1 MRIPV
6 YRSQAQRSNEAP
18 GRRITARMNAA
29 PFIRAELE
37 RGSVIGEV
45 MTQVAEYGL
54 MRHKAAVEVQMSESL
69 LAAEEEMRAFARQ
82 MQNSPDIQNVFRPDG
97 TGLWADGVAGMRDRL
112 ADNIQSRSAR
122 DEFKARFNQ
131 REQAMRFSLQDEID
145 ARIKAR
151 AAAAHAARMSALED
165 SLSDPFNA
173 TTQDFEMAVLAVR
186 TESDAAVRSG
196 IATPE
201 TTSVMNAQLA
211 KRVAERTAAA
221 YVFDDPTRAVAL
233 AEALDLQ
240 DEVDAGRLTPEEA
253 YARSGLSDDAA
264 YTLFTLDAIPREQAL
279 EIIYD
284 TLSRS
289 NRLYEAA
296 EAQRARVEAKRD
308 ESFNDDYRGMFF
320 FSDPTRDYTADDVIR
335 MAPGVAAMA
344 GFTNDPTATVSADQV
359 RDAFM
364 TYFDTFNYLT
374 PEQRRQI
381 DTAFN
386 RPSTSSFA
394 PETNRDVYADLFA
407 RAEAGNLT
415 VVGLNAA
422 RGSITSDNYTTLLSK
437 IGAEADD
444 ALNDAKRVA
453 QLRFGYDERMAV
465 DTDSARQAQ
474 AAYFSVASQLEQ
486 MATTRRAEGNPMTRA
501 ELNSEAER
509 LANQQLELFRAA
521 LQGDRDQYVEF
532 SMSSIPGI
540 GFENPLADLEAWW
553 ASLDEE
559 GQRSFRSDYARHK
572 FTLLDYQS
580 RMSR

>member
-29 PFIRAELE
+29 PFIRAEME
-37 RGSVIGEV
+37 RGSVVGEV

-165 SLSDPFNA
+165 SLSNPFKA
-173 TTQDFEMAVLAVR
+173 TMEDYTTAVLAVR
-186 TESDAAVRSG
+186 TESDAAIRSG
-196 IATPE
+196 VATQE
-201 TTSVMNAQLA
+201 TTRVMNAELA

-240 DEVDAGRLTPEEA
+240 DDVDAGRITAQEA
-253 YARSGLSDDAA
+253 YESSGLEDDAA

-296 EAQRARVEAKRD
+296 EAQRERVEAKMD
-308 ESFNDDYRGMFF
+308 ESFNNDYRGMFF
-320 FSDPTRDYTADDVIR
+320 FSDPTRDYTANDVIR

-386 RPSTSSFA
+386 RPSASSFA

-444 ALNDAKRVA
+444 ALVDAKRVA

-465 DTDSARQAQ
+465 DTNSARQAQ

-486 MATTRRAEGNPMTRA
+486 MVTTRRAQGNPMTRA

-532 SMSSIPGI
+532 NMSSIPGI

-559 GQRSFRSDYARHK
+559 GQRSFRTDYAGHK

>member
-69 LAAEEEMRAFARQ
+69 LAAEEEMRAYARQ
-82 MQNSPDIQNVFRPDG
+82 MQNAPDIQNVFRPDG
-97 TGLWADGVAGMRDRL
+97 TGLWADGTAGMRDRL

-122 DEFKARFNQ
+122 EEFKARFNQ

-165 SLSDPFNA
+165 SLSNPFKA
-173 TTQDFEMAVLAVR
+173 TMEDYTTAVLAVR
-186 TESDAAVRSG
+186 TESDAAIRSG
-196 IATPE
+196 VATQE
-201 TTSVMNAQLA
+201 TTRVMNAELA

-296 EAQRARVEAKRD
+296 DRQRERVEAKMD
-308 ESFNDDYRGMFF
+308 ESFNNDYRGMFF
-320 FSDPTRDYTADDVIR
+320 FSDPARDYTANDVIR

-386 RPSTSSFA
+386 RPPASSFA
-394 PETNRDVYADLFA
+394 PETNRDVYTDLFA

-444 ALNDAKRVA
+444 ALNDAKSVA
-453 QLRFGYDERMAV
+453 RLRFGYDERMAV

-486 MATTRRAEGNPMTRA
+486 MATTRRAQGNPMTRA